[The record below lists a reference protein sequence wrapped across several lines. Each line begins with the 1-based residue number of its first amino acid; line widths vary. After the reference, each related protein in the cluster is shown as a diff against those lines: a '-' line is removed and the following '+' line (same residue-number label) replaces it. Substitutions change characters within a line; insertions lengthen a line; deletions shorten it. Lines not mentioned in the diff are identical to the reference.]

1 MDGATTVRLEGNVYA
16 SWSSAARGD
25 LRPGGPSLDDVAPL
39 AAFAAD
45 VAIATTTRV
54 DEVVWVT
61 QVHGRAVAE
70 AGAARVPTDL
80 GGRPGCRNIG
90 TADAVVAVHPG
101 VALCILTADCGSL
114 ALASPQGIFAAVHAG
129 WRGLLD
135 GVIEA
140 TVDQMRVRGATDIV
154 GAIGPC
160 IHVECYEFATSD
172 LDLATSVYGED
183 LRGRTTDGL
192 PALDLVA
199 GMHAAMGACG
209 VRAVGGTDAC
219 TSCGDGYYS
228 HRARQDTGRQALLV
242 WMGSPGSGS
251 EA

>member
-16 SWSSAARGD
+16 SWSGAARGD
-25 LRPGGPSLDDVAPL
+25 LRPGGPSHADGSPL

-45 VAIATTTRV
+45 VAAATATRV

-70 AGAARVPTDL
+70 AGAALLPAGLD
-80 GGRPGCRNIG
+80 GRPGCRNIG
-90 TADAVVAVHPG
+90 TADAVVAMDPG
-101 VALCILTADCGSL
+101 VALCILTADCGPL
-114 ALASPQGIFAAVHAG
+114 ALASPEGIFAAVHAG

-135 GVIEA
+135 GIVEA
-140 TVDQMRVRGATDIV
+140 TVGQMRARGATDIV

-172 LDLATSVYGED
+172 LDLAASGYGEE
-183 LRGRTTDGL
+183 LRGCTTDGR

-199 GMHAAMGACG
+199 GMQAAMRACG
-209 VRAVGGTDAC
+209 VQAVDGADVC
-219 TSCGDGYYS
+219 TSCGGGYYS
-228 HRARQDTGRQALLV
+228 HRARHDTGRQALLV
-242 WMGSPGSGS
+242 WMGSPGS